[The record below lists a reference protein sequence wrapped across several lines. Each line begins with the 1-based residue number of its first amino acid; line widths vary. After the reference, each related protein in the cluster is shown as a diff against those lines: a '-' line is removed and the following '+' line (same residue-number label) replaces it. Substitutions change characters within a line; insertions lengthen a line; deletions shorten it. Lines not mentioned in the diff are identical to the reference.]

1 MEHRIV
7 SHLPTPTPLT
17 YQVASPQV
25 YLSSAGAGWEGL
37 EALAFLEPRELEG
50 WISPFF
56 SAVAVVLFRGSGMRI
71 ETRQANGPWVAN
83 SVYDGDLCLR
93 VGWGTPAEY
102 RWKTLSNTGGA
113 TRTLHLHLS
122 KDLLARTA
130 EDVAGCDPAH
140 LTMIERRGFQDP
152 LLKQI
157 GLTLWHELEQA
168 SPVGRLYAETAAQL
182 LAVHLLRRY
191 TSVAHTIKEAVRG
204 PLTPQQL
211 QRVKDFV
218 QAHLSQDLGLD
229 ALAKQTGFSSYHF
242 ARLFRQATGESPH
255 QFVLRQRIEQAQRL
269 LEKPD
274 MPLAQVA
281 LAAGFA
287 HQSHLAQH
295 FKRQVGLTPSAYRRE
310 RSIRTD
316 FEQDCDKIA
325 GICS

>member
-1 MEHRIV
+1 MEHQIV
-7 SHLPTPTPLT
+7 SQQLTPTSLT
-17 YQVASPQV
+17 YQVATPQV
-25 YLSSAGAGWEGL
+25 YLSSRGAGWEGL
-37 EALAFLEPRELEG
+37 EALAYLEPRELED
-50 WISPFF
+50 WITPFIP
-56 SAVAVVLFRGSGMRI
+56 AVAVVLFRGSGMRI
-71 ETRQANGPWVAN
+71 EARHANGPWSAN
-83 SVYDGDLCLR
+83 SVYDGDLSLR
-93 VGWGTPAEY
+93 VGWGAPAEM
-102 RWKTLSNTGGA
+102 RWKTLSDAGPA
-113 TRTLHLHLS
+113 TRTMHLHVS

-140 LTMIERRGFQDP
+140 LTMMERRGFQDP

-157 GLTLWHELEQA
+157 SLTLWHELEQ
-168 SPVGRLYAETAAQL
+168 SSSVGRLYAETAAQL
-182 LAVHLLRRY
+182 LGVHLLRRY
-191 TSVAHTIKEAVRG
+191 TSVGGGIKETVRG

-218 QAHLSQDLGLD
+218 QAHLSEDLGLD

-269 LEKPD
+269 LEKPEL
-274 MPLAQVA
+274 PLAQVA

-295 FKRQVGLTPSAYRRE
+295 FKRQLGLTPSAYRRE

-316 FEQDCDKIA
+316 LGLICDNIA
-325 GICS
+325 